1 MSHLRRASLLLEST
15 VPVRTPKCSRQSLQ
29 RLGIGFPDLIVAT
42 ETELQCGQT
51 RFPCQRLSSKKVR
64 ADSSLGNCWKNWYR
78 LIVPILFNKVC
89 NSFFKGMYTCFVYL
103 QVLGVIC
110 VVPRVRY
117 PTLTFH

>member
-29 RLGIGFPDLIVAT
+29 RSGIGFPDLIVAT

-78 LIVPILFNKVC
+78 LIFPVFLITFTAI
-89 NSFFKGMYTCFVYL
+89 S
-103 QVLGVIC
+103 IC
-110 VVPRVRY
+110 YSSYYRGD
-117 PTLTFH
+117 FG